1 MMVSP
6 SKMLAA
12 VMPSARLALRI
23 SSCLAGLL
31 FLSAALFSQT
41 YTGRIL
47 GSVHDQQDAAIAGA
61 KVVITDVQRGVSRTL
76 ATDESGDYFA
86 PDLTPGEYKIRVE
99 AKGFNSV
106 ERQNI
111 VLEVAKD
118 ARVDFTL
125 KPGDSTQVIIVT
137 QEIPLLDPTSSSL
150 GGTLSNKEINDLPLN
165 GRNYENLLQLRPGV
179 VRYPGGGFSTTS
191 TNGLRAEDNAYLI
204 DGLFNSEPFSGQS
217 IINGTGIAGDSATIL
232 PIDAIQEFNVVE
244 NPPAE
249 YGWKP
254 GAIVNVAVKSGANDL
269 HGTAYGFLRSKLLDA
284 RNYFNPVGQSMT
296 PRALKQF
303 GATAGGRI
311 IKDKLFFFGGYEG
324 LRFKVGNSAVE
335 AVPSMVH
342 IPLASSTCFFT
353 SSGDCANSIPDAIAD
368 LQAAPAGLEITISPV
383 SLALA
388 GCTLGPPVTCNGKG
402 FPTNNNPSGSL
413 NMGFPNVINVDNAVG
428 KIDYHPNERHT
439 VSGLYFYGNNNGT
452 VDDNGQVQPQWLTV
466 IHTRAQVFGT
476 NWTWVPNSRWV
487 NEARFGYNRLYQPTF
502 TADHN
507 VPASSYGIN
516 TGVTNPFYG
525 GLPIITILPFNLP
538 DALGGF
544 VWPKTQG
551 PDTRFQ
557 IVDHLSYAHGKHAL
571 KFGGELHRDAFS
583 GGAYS
588 GGRGRIKF
596 VNGGAFANGAGSTG
610 LEDFFA
616 GAPTVASVLIGDPT
630 RHIHNWSYAGF
641 LQDDWRISPRLT
653 VNLGLRYELSTVV
666 KEEHNLIGN
675 FDPKVG
681 DVQVGK
687 QISGPYQANPH
698 NFAPRLG
705 FAWDPFGTGRT
716 LIRAGGGLTYELVN
730 WESFLAFNNTL
741 GITSI
746 PTDTLNGVQP
756 GGGTISVGNTN
767 VFPSTTDW
775 NNGPIFPS
783 GTVPVNCNPATDP
796 PGHPCAIFAV
806 DPKLVTP
813 YVYSWNVNVQH
824 AFTNNLSIQVAYVG
838 NHGSNLVGI
847 RDINQSAL
855 GSGWTAAALES
866 PSGGPDPAAEQAGRP
881 FTSNCP
887 IALGG
892 LGTGGPCFPFLGAVY
907 QMANIYK
914 SNYNGLQATLT
925 GRNYHGLTFIAG
937 YTYAHALDDV
947 GANWDFGQGLG
958 LPQDA
963 THAQREYASS
973 DFDMRHRFTLSLNY
987 VIPGKKSF
995 AQLLEG
1001 WQVNSIVSLYGAQPW
1016 GPTDS
1021 AHDISGTG
1029 NVNIAPAGTGI
1040 DRWDFFGN
1048 PADFKS
1054 GPTGIPFF
1062 AFGDPNMPAACITH
1076 AAAVGATPSLMAF
1089 GCYAKGSSVMIPPA
1103 FGTFGT
1109 MGRSFFRDSGF
1120 RNWDFSVAKNWK
1132 FKERLSAQFRVEI
1145 FNILNHPNFANP
1157 FGGQNG
1163 FGIAGFND
1171 PAVPGSFGCGCAT
1184 PDKAASNP
1192 VLGSGGSRAVQLG
1205 LKFIF

>member
-1 MMVSP
+1 MLISP
-6 SKMLAA
+6 TGILSRLVRPA
-12 VMPSARLALRI
+12 VRLLQVAGG
-23 SSCLAGLL
+23 LAGLL
-31 FLSAALFSQT
+31 LLCFPSFSQT

-47 GSVHDQQDAAIAGA
+47 GTVHDQQDAAVAGA
-61 KVVITDVQRGVSRTL
+61 KVIVTDVQRGVARTL
-76 ATDESGDYFA
+76 TTDESGDYYA
-86 PDLTPGEYKIRVE
+86 PDLTPGEYRVRVE
-99 AKGFNSV
+99 VKGFKSV

-111 VLEVAKD
+111 LLEVAKD

-125 KPGDSTQVIIVT
+125 KPGDTNEVITVT
-137 QEIPLLDPTSSSL
+137 QELPLLDSTSSTL
-150 GGTLSNKEINDLPLN
+150 GGTLTNKEINDLPLN

-191 TNGLRAEDNAYLI
+191 TNGLRAEDNAYII

-254 GAIVNVAVKSGANDL
+254 GAIVNVAVKSGTNDL

-284 RNYFNPVGQSMT
+284 RNYFNPASQPMT
-296 PRALKQF
+296 PRSLKQF
-303 GATAGGRI
+303 GATAGGHL

-324 LRFKVGNSAVE
+324 QRFKVGNSALQ
-335 AVPSMVH
+335 PS
-342 IPLASSTCFFT
+342 PSTSKSFN
-353 SSGDCANSIPDAIAD
+353 DPANSIPDAINGVIA
-368 LQAAPAGLEITISPV
+368 AGLTVSPV

-402 FPTNNNPSGSL
+402 FPTNNNASGFL
-413 NMGFPNVINVDNAVG
+413 NLGYPNVTNVDNAIG
-428 KIDYHPNERHT
+428 KIDYHPNERNT
-439 VSGLYFYGNNNGT
+439 VSGMYFYGNNNGT
-452 VDDNGQVQPQWLTV
+452 VDDSFEVQPQWLTV
-466 IHTRAQVFGT
+466 IHTRAQVLGT

-502 TADHN
+502 TADHTQSA
-507 VPASSYGIN
+507 ASLGLN
-516 TGVTNPFYG
+516 TGVTNPLYG
-525 GLPIITILPFNLP
+525 GLPIITILGFNLP

-596 VNGGAFANGAGSTG
+596 IGGQAITTGAGSTP

-616 GAPTVASVLIGDPT
+616 GVPVGGSILIGDPT

-681 DVQVGK
+681 DVQVGQ
-687 QISGPYQANPH
+687 QISGPYQVNPH

-741 GITSI
+741 GITSV
-746 PTDTLNGVQP
+746 PTGTVNGVSP
-756 GGGTISVGNTN
+756 GGGTITVGNTN
-767 VFPSTTDW
+767 VGIAPTQWNSSPGDLNNTIFPST
-775 NNGPIFPS
+775 
-783 GTVPVNCNPATDP
+783 TVPVNCNPAT
-796 PGHPCAIFAV
+796 GGNPCAIFAV

-813 YVYSWNVNVQH
+813 YVYGWNINVQH
-824 AFTNNLSIQVAYVG
+824 AFTNNLSLQVAYVG
-838 NHGSNLVGI
+838 NHGSKLVGI
-847 RDINQSAL
+847 RDINQAAV
-855 GSGWTAAALES
+855 GSGWTAAAIAN
-866 PSGGPDPAAEQAGRP
+866 PVGGPDGGAEQAGRP

-887 IALGG
+887 AA
-892 LGTGGPCFPFLGAVY
+892 PCFPFLGAVY
-907 QMANIYK
+907 QMGNIYK

-995 AQLLEG
+995 AQVLEG

-1016 GPTDS
+1016 GPTDA

-1029 NVNIAPAGTGI
+1029 EVNIAPAGTGI

-1048 PADFKS
+1048 PGDFKS
-1054 GPTGIPFF
+1054 GPTGIPFIPQSSF
-1062 AFGDPNMPAACITH
+1062 TVDPVTKNVTGAAGGAPAAATTCFND
-1076 AAAVGATPSLMAF
+1076 AANQLQKNALAFF

-1109 MGRSFFRDSGF
+1109 MGRNFFRDSGF

-1132 FKERLSAQFRVEI
+1132 FKERLSAQVRVEI

-1171 PAVPGSFGCGCAT
+1171 PSIPGSFGCGCKT
-1184 PDKAASNP
+1184 PDGAASNP

>member
-1 MMVSP
+1 
-6 SKMLAA
+6 
-12 VMPSARLALRI
+12 
-23 SSCLAGLL
+23 
-31 FLSAALFSQT
+31 
-41 YTGRIL
+41 
-47 GSVHDQQDAAIAGA
+47 
-61 KVVITDVQRGVSRTL
+61 
-76 ATDESGDYFA
+76 
-86 PDLTPGEYKIRVE
+86 
-99 AKGFNSV
+99 
-106 ERQNI
+106 
-111 VLEVAKD
+111 
-118 ARVDFTL
+118 
-125 KPGDSTQVIIVT
+125 
-137 QEIPLLDPTSSSL
+137 
-150 GGTLSNKEINDLPLN
+150 
-165 GRNYENLLQLRPGV
+165 
-179 VRYPGGGFSTTS
+179 
-191 TNGLRAEDNAYLI
+191 
-204 DGLFNSEPFSGQS
+204 
-217 IINGTGIAGDSATIL
+217 
-232 PIDAIQEFNVVE
+232 
-244 NPPAE
+244 
-249 YGWKP
+249 
-254 GAIVNVAVKSGANDL
+254 
-269 HGTAYGFLRSKLLDA
+269 
-284 RNYFNPVGQSMT
+284 
-296 PRALKQF
+296 
-303 GATAGGRI
+303 
-311 IKDKLFFFGGYEG
+311 
-324 LRFKVGNSAVE
+324 
-335 AVPSMVH
+335 
-342 IPLASSTCFFT
+342 
-353 SSGDCANSIPDAIAD
+353 
-368 LQAAPAGLEITISPV
+368 
-383 SLALA
+383 
-388 GCTLGPPVTCNGKG
+388 VTCNGKG
-402 FPTNNNPSGSL
+402 FPTNNKASGSL
-413 NMGFPNVINVDNAVG
+413 NLGYPNVTNVDNTIG
-428 KIDYHPNERHT
+428 KIDYQLNERHT
-439 VSGLYFYGNNNGT
+439 VSGMYFFGNNSGI
-452 VDDNGQVQPQWLTV
+452 VDDSFEVQPQWLTA
-466 IHTRAQVFGT
+466 IHTRAQVFGI

-516 TGVTNPFYG
+516 TGVTNPLYG
-525 GLPIITILPFNLP
+525 GLPIITILPFNIP

-551 PDTRFQ
+551 PDTRVQF
-557 IVDHLSYAHGKHAL
+557 VDHISYALGKHAL

-596 VNGGAFANGAGSTG
+596 VGGGAFANGPGSTP

-616 GAPTVASVLIGDPT
+616 GAPVGGSILIGDPT
-630 RHIHNWSYAGF
+630 RHVHNWSYAGF
-641 LQDDWRISPRLT
+641 LQDDWRVSPRLT
-653 VNLGLRYELSTVV
+653 VNLGLRYEISTVV
-666 KEEHNLIGN
+666 KEDHNLIGN

-681 DVQVGK
+681 DVQVGQ
-687 QISGPYQANPH
+687 QISSPYQVNPH

-716 LIRAGGGLTYELVN
+716 VVRASGGITYELVN

-746 PTDTLNGVQP
+746 PTTTLNGVKP

-767 VFPSTTDW
+767 VPITTAQW
-775 NNGPIFPS
+775 NSSPGSPGAIFPS
-783 GTVPVNCNPATDP
+783 GTSPVNCNPAT
-796 PGHPCAIFAV
+796 GGNPCAIFAV
-806 DPKLVTP
+806 DPRLVTP

-824 AFTNNLSIQVAYVG
+824 AFTNNLLLQVAYVG
-838 NHGSNLVGI
+838 NHGANLVGI
-847 RDINQSAL
+847 HDINQAAV
-855 GSGWTAAALES
+855 GSGWTPARLAN
-866 PSGGPDPAAEQAGRP
+866 PSLGPDGGAEQAGRP

-887 IALGG
+887 APVG
-892 LGTGGPCFPFLGAVY
+892 LGTGGSCFPFLAAVY
-907 QMANIYK
+907 QMGNIYK
-914 SNYNGLQATLT
+914 SNYDGLQATLT

-1062 AFGDPNMPAACITH
+1062 APGPFASFPSACQNAASTPALQL
-1076 AAAVGATPSLMAF
+1076 SLTTF
-1089 GCYAKGSSVMIPPA
+1089 GCYAKGTSAMIPPA
-1103 FGTFGT
+1103 LGTFGT
-1109 MGRSFFRDSGF
+1109 MSRNFFRDSGF

-1132 FKERLSAQFRVEI
+1132 FAERFSAQLRVEI

-1163 FGIAGFND
+1163 FGISGFND
-1171 PAVPGSFGCGCAT
+1171 PAAPGSFGCGCKT
-1184 PDKAASNP
+1184 PDGAASNP

-1205 LKFIF
+1205 LKLTF